1 MLKLHITL
9 CRDGVLE
16 DALDSRTHFQVL
28 GLEALGPRKLPC
40 PRLED
45 STIFLTV
52 EILLENTRNLAENLR
67 TPFLFFSIGAL
78 A

>member
-1 MLKLHITL
+1 MFL
-9 CRDGVLE
+9 
-16 DALDSRTHFQVL
+16 ASRTHFEVLGL
-28 GLEALGPRKLPC
+28 GLEALGPRKLSC

-52 EILLENTRNLAENLR
+52 EIWLENTRNLAENLR